1 MELDNEVLTGEQSV
15 ENSPSQ
21 ETETGLE
28 SSERYGLRDGELIR
42 LEDSEEE
49 QPNEPEEVPETPQ
62 VKTYRVKVDG
72 QELDVPETELLNGYM
87 RQADF
92 TRKTQE
98 LAAERER
105 IRQLTEQSQMRTQPT
120 PQEVPQAEQLSPAKI
135 LEGLVQKAQESAM
148 RTLGITDSEEFDHWN
163 PVHKTAYDLA
173 LNNLVTAFREQ
184 EVKAKTVQG
193 FEVQLAQS
201 DPEYNDVKSFAMQ
214 NLKYLPN
221 VEYERFRQGFAE
233 GNVEVMNE
241 LYSKMKKAYAIYN
254 GKEQVETPSAPPQ
267 SVQERAKV
275 LPPTI
280 ESGKGVTLQTS
291 KGKPDYS
298 VLRSM
303 SFDEQVRQMKDWGIK
318 V

>member
-15 ENSPSQ
+15 ENSPNL

-28 SSERYGLRDGELIR
+28 SSERYGLRDGELVR

-49 QPNEPEEVPETPQ
+49 QPTEEEAPVAPQ

-72 QELDVPETELLNGYM
+72 QEVEVPETELLNGYM

-98 LAAERER
+98 LAQERER
-105 IRQLTEQSQMRTQPT
+105 IRQLTEQSQVRTQPQMQPA
-120 PQEVPQAEQLSPAKI
+120 PQVEELSPAKI
-135 LEGLVQKAQESAM
+135 LEGLVEKAQESAM
-148 RTLGITDSEEFDHWN
+148 RTLGITDSDEFDHWN

-173 LNNLVTAFREQ
+173 LNNLVNNFREQ
-184 EVKAKTVQG
+184 EAKARTVQG
-193 FEVQLAQS
+193 FEVQLSKS
-201 DPEYNDVKSFAMQ
+201 DPEYNEVKSFAME

-221 VEYERFRQGFAE
+221 VEYERFKQGFAE

-241 LYSKMKKAYAIYN
+241 LYSKMKKAYSIYN
-254 GKEQVETPSAPPQ
+254 GKEVTETAPPQ
-267 SVQERAKV
+267 SVQERSRV
-275 LPPTI
+275 IPPTI
-280 ESGKGVTLQTS
+280 ESGKGITPQTT
-291 KGKPDYS
+291 KAKPDYS